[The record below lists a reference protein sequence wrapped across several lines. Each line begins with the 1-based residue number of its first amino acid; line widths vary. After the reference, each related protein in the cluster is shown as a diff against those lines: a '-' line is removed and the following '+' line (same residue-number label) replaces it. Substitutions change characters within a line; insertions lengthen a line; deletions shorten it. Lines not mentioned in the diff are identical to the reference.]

1 MTITPD
7 GAAPD
12 RAAATATATATAPA
26 TAVATAKVDLVQV
39 TDPRVRFRDLVA
51 SEWIKLWSLRSNTWA
66 FVIGALAVIGFNVGT
81 AWDTYR
87 YWTAQDARSRADFVR
102 DGIPLSIAFTANAA
116 MILMLAL
123 SAIGATAIVGEY
135 RTGMIRT
142 TFTAVPARR
151 SVMAAKVCV
160 VTAVTTVFGAVVASA
175 SFGLTQAVLSAR
187 HIGVPIDHPGALRV
201 VVASALL
208 APVSALLGMALGTL
222 IRHSAATMTA
232 NVVILLLLPLVFSAD
247 RHWAAVVDH
256 ALPTGAWIRLVDAD
270 QQAVAYPWTLTGAW
284 TVYAVWALAAAA
296 VAVTSVQRR
305 DQ

>member
-1 MTITPD
+1 MTTT
-7 GAAPD
+7 D
-12 RAAATATATATAPA
+12 RAAAATTATATVGLA
-26 TAVATAKVDLVQV
+26 QV
-39 TDPRVRFRDLVA
+39 TEPRARFRDLVA
-51 SEWIKLWSLRSNTWA
+51 AEWIKLWSLRSNTWA

-81 AWDTYR
+81 AWDTCR
-87 YWTAQDARSRADFVR
+87 YWTAQDAGSRADFVR
-102 DGIPLSIAFTANAA
+102 DGIPLAIAFTANAA
-116 MILMLAL
+116 MVLMLAL

-135 RTGMIRT
+135 RTGMIRM

-160 VTAVTTVFGAVVASA
+160 VTAVTTVFGAVVAVA
-175 SFGLTQAVLSAR
+175 SFGLTQAVLSGR

-232 NVVILLLLPLVFSAD
+232 NVVILLLLPLAFSAD
-247 RHWAAVVDH
+247 RHWAAVADH
-256 ALPTGAWIRLVDAD
+256 ALPAGAWTRLVDVD
-270 QQAVAYPWTLTGAW
+270 QQQVAYPWTLTGAW
-284 TVYAVWALAAAA
+284 TVYVVWALATAA

>member
-1 MTITPD
+1 MTTTSD
-7 GAAPD
+7 KAAAA
-12 RAAATATATATAPA
+12 AAATEMGTATAAA
-26 TAVATAKVDLVQV
+26 RADLAQV
-39 TDPRVRFRDLVA
+39 TEPRARFRDLVA
-51 SEWIKLWSLRSNTWA
+51 AEWIKLWSLRSNTWA

-87 YWTAQDARSRADFVR
+87 YWTAQDARSRADFVQ

-116 MILMLAL
+116 MLLVLAL

-142 TFTAVPARR
+142 TFMAVPARR

-160 VTAVTTVFGAVVASA
+160 VTAVTTVFGAAVAAA
-175 SFGLTQAVLSAR
+175 SFGLTQAVLSGR

-256 ALPTGAWIRLVDAD
+256 ALPTGAWIRLVDVD
-270 QQAVAYPWTLTGAW
+270 QQPVAYPWTLNGAW

-296 VAVTSVQRR
+296 VAVASVQRR

>member
-1 MTITPD
+1 M
-7 GAAPD
+7 
-12 RAAATATATATAPA
+12 ATATAAAKA
-26 TAVATAKVDLVQV
+26 DVAHV
-39 TDPRVRFRDLVA
+39 TEPRARFRDLVA
-51 SEWIKLWSLRSNTWA
+51 AEWIKLWSLRSNTWA
-66 FVIGALAVIGFNVGT
+66 FVIGALAVIGFNVGS

-87 YWTAQDARSRADFVR
+87 YWTAQDARSRAGFVR

-160 VTAVTTVFGAVVASA
+160 VTAVTTVFGAVVAAA
-175 SFGLTQAVLSAR
+175 SFGLTQAVLSGR

-201 VVASALL
+201 IVASALL

-247 RHWAAVVDH
+247 RHWAALVDH
-256 ALPTGAWIRLVDAD
+256 ALPTGAWIRLVDVD

-284 TVYAVWALAAAA
+284 TVYALWALAAAA

>member
-1 MTITPD
+1 MITT
-7 GAAPD
+7 D
-12 RAAATATATATAPA
+12 RAAAAATAIATTTAGLA
-26 TAVATAKVDLVQV
+26 QV
-39 TDPRVRFRDLVA
+39 TEPRARFRDVVA
-51 SEWIKLWSLRSNTWA
+51 AEWIKLWSLRSNTWA

-87 YWTAQDARSRADFVR
+87 YWTAQDAGSRADFVR
-102 DGIPLSIAFTANAA
+102 DGIPLSIAFTENAA
-116 MILMLAL
+116 MVLMLAL

-135 RTGMIRT
+135 RTGMIRM

-160 VTAVTTVFGAVVASA
+160 VTAVTTVFGAVVAVA
-175 SFGLTQAVLSAR
+175 SFGLTQAVLSGR

-232 NVVILLLLPLVFSAD
+232 SVVILLLLPLAFSAD
-247 RHWAAVVDH
+247 RHWAAVAGH
-256 ALPTGAWIRLVDAD
+256 ALPAGAWTRLVDVD
-270 QQAVAYPWTLTGAW
+270 QQQVAYPWTLTGAW
-284 TVYAVWALAAAA
+284 TVYVVWALATAA

>member
-1 MTITPD
+1 M
-7 GAAPD
+7 
-12 RAAATATATATAPA
+12 AT
-26 TAVATAKVDLVQV
+26 VDPVQV
-39 TDPRVRFRDLVA
+39 TEPRARFRDLVA
-51 SEWIKLWSLRSNTWA
+51 AEWIKLWSLRSNTWA

-160 VTAVTTVFGAVVASA
+160 VTAVTTVFGAVVAAA
-175 SFGLTQAVLSAR
+175 SFGLTQAVLSGR
-187 HIGVPIDHPGALRV
+187 HIGVAIDHPGVLRV
-201 VVASALL
+201 VMASALL
-208 APVSALLGMALGTL
+208 APVSAILGMALGTL

-232 NVVILLLLPLVFSAD
+232 SVVILLLLPLVFSAD

-256 ALPTGAWIRLVDAD
+256 ALPTGAWIRLVDVD

-296 VAVTSVQRR
+296 VAVISVQRR

>member
-1 MTITPD
+1 MTTPTTTSTTL
-7 GAAPD
+7 P
-12 RAAATATATATAPA
+12 T
-26 TAVATAKVDLVQV
+26 TAVRARV
-39 TDPRVRFRDLVA
+39 TEPRARFRDLVA
-51 SEWIKLWSLRSNTWA
+51 AEWTKLWSLRSTPWA
-66 FVIGALAVIGFNVGT
+66 FLVSALAVIGFNVGT
-81 AWDTYR
+81 AYDKYR
-87 YWTAQDARSRADFVR
+87 YWSEADARSRADFVR

-135 RTGMIRT
+135 RTGLIRT
-142 TFTAVPARR
+142 TFAAVPARR

-160 VTAVTTVFGAVVASA
+160 VTTVTTVFGALVSAA

-187 HIGVPIDHPGALRV
+187 HAGVSIDHPGALRV

-208 APVSALLGMALGTL
+208 APVAALVGMALGAV
-222 IRHSAATMTA
+222 IRHSAATMVA

-247 RHWAAVVDH
+247 RHWSAVVEH
-256 ALPTGAWIRLVDAD
+256 ALPAGAWNRLVAVDHLPVAYPSTVTGAWI
-270 QQAVAYPWTLTGAW
+270 
-284 TVYAVWALAAAA
+284 VYAAWALVAAA

>member
-7 GAAPD
+7 GATPD
-12 RAAATATATATAPA
+12 RAAATATAPA

-39 TDPRVRFRDLVA
+39 TEPRARFRDLVA
-51 SEWIKLWSLRSNTWA
+51 AEWIKLWSLRSNTWA

-160 VTAVTTVFGAVVASA
+160 VTAVTTVFGAVVAAA

-256 ALPTGAWIRLVDAD
+256 ALPTGAWIRLVDVD

>member
-12 RAAATATATATAPA
+12 RAAATATATAPA

-39 TDPRVRFRDLVA
+39 TEPRARFRDLVA
-51 SEWIKLWSLRSNTWA
+51 AEWIKLWSLRSNTWA

-81 AWDTYR
+81 AWDTHR

-151 SVMAAKVCV
+151 SVMAAKVWV
-160 VTAVTTVFGAVVASA
+160 VTAVTTVFGAVVAAA

-201 VVASALL
+201 VVASAFL

-284 TVYAVWALAAAA
+284 TVYGVWALAAAA

>member
-1 MTITPD
+1 MTTTPD
-7 GAAPD
+7 KAAAAAAAP
-12 RAAATATATATAPA
+12 ATEMATATAAAKA
-26 TAVATAKVDLVQV
+26 DVAHV
-39 TDPRVRFRDLVA
+39 TEPRARFRDLVA
-51 SEWIKLWSLRSNTWA
+51 AEWIKLWSLRSNTWA
-66 FVIGALAVIGFNVGT
+66 FVIGALAVIGFNVGS

-87 YWTAQDARSRADFVR
+87 YWTAQDARSRAGFVR

-160 VTAVTTVFGAVVASA
+160 VTAVTTVFGAVVAAA
-175 SFGLTQAVLSAR
+175 SFGLTQAVLSVR
-187 HIGVPIDHPGALRV
+187 HIGVPIGDPGALRV
-201 VVASALL
+201 IVASALL

-247 RHWAAVVDH
+247 RHWAALVDH
-256 ALPTGAWIRLVDAD
+256 ALPTGAWIRLVDVD

-284 TVYAVWALAAAA
+284 TVYALWALAAAA

>member
-1 MTITPD
+1 M
-7 GAAPD
+7 G
-12 RAAATATATATAPA
+12 TATATARA
-26 TAVATAKVDLVQV
+26 DLAQV
-39 TDPRVRFRDLVA
+39 TEPRARFGDLVA
-51 SEWIKLWSLRSNTWA
+51 AEWIKLWSLRSNTWA

-116 MILMLAL
+116 MLLMLAL

-151 SVMAAKVCV
+151 SVMSAKVCV
-160 VTAVTTVFGAVVASA
+160 VTAVTTVFGAAVAAA
-175 SFGLTQAVLSAR
+175 SFGLTQAVLSGR

-247 RHWAAVVDH
+247 RHWAALVDH
-256 ALPTGAWIRLVDAD
+256 ALPTGAWIRLVDVD
-270 QQAVAYPWTLTGAW
+270 RQPVAYPWTLTGAW

>member
-1 MTITPD
+1 
-7 GAAPD
+7 
-12 RAAATATATATAPA
+12 
-26 TAVATAKVDLVQV
+26 
-39 TDPRVRFRDLVA
+39 
-51 SEWIKLWSLRSNTWA
+51 
-66 FVIGALAVIGFNVGT
+66 
-81 AWDTYR
+81 
-87 YWTAQDARSRADFVR
+87 
-102 DGIPLSIAFTANAA
+102 
-116 MILMLAL
+116 MLAL

-160 VTAVTTVFGAVVASA
+160 VTAVTTVFGAVVAAA